1 MKWYV
6 EEEKSLSAFWV
17 RPLRSISHKDIVQIH
32 GFYYSEKENTIS
44 VDVVPD
50 ITVHDEKALVNQ
62 LISDIQPLVP
72 GTHLE
77 IIVDHNYSE

>member
-1 MKWYV
+1 TKV
-6 EEEKSLSAFWV
+6 LQALHS
-17 RPLRSISHKDIVQIH
+17 RKDIVQVH

-50 ITVHDEKALVNQ
+50 IAVHDEKALVSR

-72 GTHLE
+72 GVHLD

>member
-1 MKWYV
+1 M
-6 EEEKSLSAFWV
+6 A
-17 RPLRSISHKDIVQIH
+17 SIIQK
-32 GFYYSEKENTIS
+32 KENTIS

-50 ITVHDEKALVNQ
+50 IAVHDEKALVSQ

-72 GTHLE
+72 GVHLD